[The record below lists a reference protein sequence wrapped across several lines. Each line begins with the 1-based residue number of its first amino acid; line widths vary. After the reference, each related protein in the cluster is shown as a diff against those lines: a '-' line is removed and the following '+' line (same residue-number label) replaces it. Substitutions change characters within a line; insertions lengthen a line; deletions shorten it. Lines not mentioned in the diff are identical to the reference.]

1 MEIGVVFPQTEI
13 GPEPETIV
21 RYAQV
26 AEERGYGHLLAF
38 EHILGANPDREGGWD
53 GPYDHTDQFHEPFT
67 LFSYLSAFTDELKF
81 VTGVLV
87 LPQRKTTLVAKQAAQ
102 VDRFSD
108 GRFRLGVG
116 VGWNSMEYV
125 GMGEDF
131 RQRGRRIEEQVEVL
145 RHLWTENPTTFEGE
159 FHRIPNMGINPL
171 PVQQPIPLW
180 IGGTAEPV
188 LRRIARIADGW
199 IPIWRQNPEEKT
211 REQLAK
217 LHEYAEVEGRDID
230 DIGIHGLLP
239 WLDTFDQGM
248 LVDRVETW
256 EGLGADYL
264 SVGMLRQGFDPDEHI
279 RAIERFAATLDDAG
293 IDLAG

>member
-53 GPYDHTDQFHEPFT
+53 GPYDHTDQFHELFT

-87 LPQRKTTLVAKQAAQ
+87 LPQRKTTLIAKQAAQ

-116 VGWNSMEYV
+116 VGWNSVEYV

-145 RHLWTENPTTFEGE
+145 RQLWTENPTTFEGE

-180 IGGTAEPV
+180 MGGTTEPV

-217 LHEYAEVEGRDID
+217 LHEYAEAEGRDID

-279 RAIERFAATLDDAG
+279 RAIERFAATLDDVG